1 MSAALIVFVKP
12 ALPCFASELF
22 VIKHRVSS
30 CRKQHRKFMTCI
42 LQVDTDFSGQ
52 CKNNKLIKAMSP
64 DDQWHSFK
72 KAIII
77 LLNQEIYF

>member
-22 VIKHRVSS
+22 VIKHKVSS
-30 CRKQHRKFMTCI
+30 SRKQHKKFMICI

-52 CKNNKLIKAMSP
+52 RGLKMFFMSKLIEAVSP
-64 DDQWHSFK
+64 GTF
-72 KAIII
+72 
-77 LLNQEIYF
+77 